1 MYFVRY
7 LNAKTFFEEKN
18 QMKFEVYN
26 SNFMTEKKLTLEID
40 IINPIFYFFLELGL
54 ICLVAV
60 CL

>member
-1 MYFVRY
+1 
-7 LNAKTFFEEKN
+7 
-18 QMKFEVYN
+18 MKFEVYN
-26 SNFMTEKKLTLEID
+26 SNFVTERKLTLEID